1 MDARTFAESFELLA
15 ELPNGVQKLREM
27 ILRLAVKGKLMRQ
40 DPEDEPAS
48 NWLHAVSARKREL
61 IREDKL
67 RGERAPRPV
76 GAEDKPYDLP
86 AGWAWARL
94 GAITEKLGAGSTPLG
109 GKRVYQ
115 DTGIKFLRSQNVW
128 NSGLRLDDV
137 AYVPDEIHER
147 MSGTVVRPG
156 DVLLNIT
163 GASIGRCAV
172 VPDDFDEGNVSQHVA
187 IVRLVDKTMRRFLHT
202 ALISPFLQDT
212 VMSVQVGIS
221 REGLSMTRL
230 REFPIPVPPLRE
242 QHRIVAKVDEL
253 MAPCDELEA
262 AQKKKRQTRVR
273 LNGAALHKLTTATAP
288 ADFAHHWQRV
298 RDHFDLLYDTPET
311 VDELRQ
317 AVLQLAVRGKLVRQD
332 PSDEPAEVLLGRIA
346 EERERLS
353 REGKLRKPKAA
364 PVTDATELP
373 HALPRG
379 WTWARFGDVATIASD
394 LVTPQKHPDLP
405 HIAPD
410 NIEKGTGRLLPYRTV
425 VEDDVRSPN
434 HRFHAGQIIY
444 SKIRPNLS
452 KAVLVDFDGLCSADM
467 YPVVSHISVDYL
479 LRYILS
485 PTFLNM
491 AVKNDTRV
499 AMPKINQTTL
509 NAILVAVP
517 PLDEQHRIVAKVEEL
532 MALCDELEAKLNQ
545 ARTDGERLMEAVVA
559 RLVEPA
565 HVA

>member
-1 MDARTFAESFELLA
+1 MDARTFAENFELLA
-15 ELPNGVQKLREM
+15 ELPNGVKKLREM
-27 ILRLAVKGKLMRQ
+27 ILQLAVRGKLVAQ
-40 DPEDEPAS
+40 DHRDEPAQS
-48 NWLHAVSARKREL
+48 LLRKVVDEKRRATRGGERRRTKPLKGTLQASDPFALPDSWQWCYLEDIALAVQYGYTASADESITEVRLLRITDIQDNRVKWDTVPGCAIDDEELIAYRLHARDLLVARTGGTVGKTYLVERVPVVSVFASYL
-61 IREDKL
+61 IRITPSDL
-67 RGERAPRPV
+67 VSERYLKRF
-76 GAEDKPYDLP
+76 AESPLYWQQLLDRS
-86 AGWAWARL
+86 AG
-94 GAITEKLGAGSTPLG
+94 
-109 GKRVYQ
+109 
-115 DTGIKFLRSQNVW
+115 TGQPNVNGTALRS
-128 NSGLRLDDV
+128 LRL
-137 AYVPDEIHER
+137 P
-147 MSGTVVRPG
+147 
-156 DVLLNIT
+156 L
-163 GASIGRCAV
+163 
-172 VPDDFDEGNVSQHVA
+172 
-187 IVRLVDKTMRRFLHT
+187 
-202 ALISPFLQDT
+202 
-212 VMSVQVGIS
+212 
-221 REGLSMTRL
+221 
-230 REFPIPVPPLRE
+230 PPQEE

-253 MAPCDELEA
+253 MALCDELEA

-517 PLDEQHRIVAKVEEL
+517 PLDEQHRIVAKVDEL

>member
-1 MDARTFAESFELLA
+1 M
-15 ELPNGVQKLREM
+15 
-27 ILRLAVKGKLMRQ
+27 
-40 DPEDEPAS
+40 
-48 NWLHAVSARKREL
+48 
-61 IREDKL
+61 
-67 RGERAPRPV
+67 
-76 GAEDKPYDLP
+76 
-86 AGWAWARL
+86 
-94 GAITEKLGAGSTPLG
+94 
-109 GKRVYQ
+109 
-115 DTGIKFLRSQNVW
+115 
-128 NSGLRLDDV
+128 
-137 AYVPDEIHER
+137 
-147 MSGTVVRPG
+147 
-156 DVLLNIT
+156 
-163 GASIGRCAV
+163 
-172 VPDDFDEGNVSQHVA
+172 
-187 IVRLVDKTMRRFLHT
+187 
-202 ALISPFLQDT
+202 AL
-212 VMSVQVGIS
+212 
-221 REGLSMTRL
+221 
-230 REFPIPVPPLRE
+230 
-242 QHRIVAKVDEL
+242 
-253 MAPCDELEA
+253 CDELEA

-517 PLDEQHRIVAKVEEL
+517 PLDEQHRIVAKVDEL
-532 MALCDELEAKLNQ
+532 MALCDELEARLNQ
-545 ARTDGERLMEAVVA
+545 ARIDGERLMEAVVA